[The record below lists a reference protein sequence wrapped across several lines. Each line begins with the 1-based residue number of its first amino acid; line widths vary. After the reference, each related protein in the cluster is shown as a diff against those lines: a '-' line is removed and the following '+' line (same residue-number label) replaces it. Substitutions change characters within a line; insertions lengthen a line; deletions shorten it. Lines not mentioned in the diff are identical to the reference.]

1 VPEPARHEADDI
13 QETRVNRI
21 IRVAALGGALA
32 LALAACGSAPDDSS
46 GSSASS
52 SSTAAAGA
60 SDFKGCIV
68 SDSGGFNDKSF
79 NESALNGLNKVKS
92 DLGIQ
97 TAQAESKT
105 DDAYAPNIDNLVS
118 QDCNMIVSVGFKLST
133 ATADAAKAN
142 TDVDFALVD
151 ALPTDADGNPVT
163 LDNVKPLQ
171 FDTAQA
177 SYLAGYLAAGM
188 SKTGKVGTYGGL
200 AIPTVTVFMDGFADG
215 VAKYNEVKGKNVQV
229 LGWDK
234 ATQKGLF
241 NPPDAP
247 FAPGSGK
254 ANADSLVAQGADI
267 LLPVAGGA
275 ALDALTT
282 AKANPGT
289 LVIWVDSDGALI
301 NPDSTSVILT
311 SVMKLID
318 AAVNSAVT
326 DAAQGKFDASPY
338 VGTLENGGVGLAP
351 YHDLDS
357 QVSADLKKEVDQLKA
372 DIISGKIKVESQSS
386 PK

>member
-1 VPEPARHEADDI
+1 M
-13 QETRVNRI
+13 NKI

-32 LALAACGSAPDDSS
+32 LALAACGSAPDDSAS
-46 GSSASS
+46 TASS
-52 SSTAAAGA
+52 GTSAAAT
-60 SDFKGCIV
+60 DFKGCIV

-79 NESALNGLNKVKS
+79 NESGLNGLLAAKKE
-92 DLGIQ
+92 LGIE

-105 DDAYAPNIDNLVS
+105 DDAYAPNLDNLIS

-142 TDVDFALVD
+142 TDVNFALVD
-151 ALPTDADGNPVT
+151 AQPTDADGNAVELP
-163 LDNVKPLQ
+163 NVKPLE

-177 SYLAGYLAAGM
+177 AYLAGYLAAGM
-188 SKTGKVGTYGGL
+188 SKTGTVGTYGGL

-215 VAKYNEVKGKNVQV
+215 IAKYNEVKGKDVKL

-234 ATQKGLF
+234 ATQQGLF
-241 NPPDAP
+241 NPPEAP

-275 ALDALTT
+275 ALDALTAAQAT
-282 AKANPGT
+282 PGT

-301 NPDSTSVILT
+301 NPDSSSVILT

-318 AAVNSAVT
+318 AAVDSSVSDAV
-326 DAAQGKFDASPY
+326 QGKFDASPY
-338 VGTLENGGVGLAP
+338 VGTLENEGVGIAP

-357 QVSADLKKEVDQLKA
+357 TVPAELKAEVDQLKA
-372 DIISGKIKVESQSS
+372 DIISGKITVESDSS

>member
-1 VPEPARHEADDI
+1 M
-13 QETRVNRI
+13 NKI

-32 LALAACGSAPDDSS
+32 LALAACGSAPDDSAS
-46 GSSASS
+46 TASS
-52 SSTAAAGA
+52 GTSAAAT
-60 SDFKGCIV
+60 DFKGCIV

-79 NESALNGLNKVKS
+79 NESGLNGLLAAKKE
-92 DLGIQ
+92 LGIE

-105 DDAYAPNIDNLVS
+105 DDAYAPNLDNLIS

-142 TDVDFALVD
+142 TDVNFALVD
-151 ALPTDADGNPVT
+151 AQPTDADGNAVELP
-163 LDNVKPLQ
+163 NVKPHE

-177 SYLAGYLAAGM
+177 AYLAGYLAAGM
-188 SKTGKVGTYGGL
+188 SKTGTVGTYGGL

-215 VAKYNEVKGKNVQV
+215 IAKYNEVKGKDVKL

-234 ATQKGLF
+234 ATQQGLF
-241 NPPDAP
+241 NPPEAP

-275 ALDALTT
+275 ALDALTAAQAT
-282 AKANPGT
+282 PGT

-301 NPDSTSVILT
+301 NPDSSSVILT

-318 AAVNSAVT
+318 AAVDSSVSDAV
-326 DAAQGKFDASPY
+326 QGKFDASPY
-338 VGTLENGGVGLAP
+338 VGTLENEGVGIAP
-351 YHDLDS
+351 YHDLDAS
-357 QVSADLKKEVDQLKA
+357 VPADLKAEVEQLKA
-372 DIISGKIKVESQSS
+372 DIISGKITVESDSS

>member
-1 VPEPARHEADDI
+1 MKK
-13 QETRVNRI
+13 I

-32 LALAACGSAPDDSS
+32 LALAACGSAPEDTPSSSPSSS
-46 GSSASS
+46 GGAM
-52 SSTAAAGA
+52 A

-79 NESALNGLNKVKS
+79 NESALNGLNKVKT
-92 DLGIQ
+92 DQGIQ

-105 DDAYAPNIDNLVS
+105 DDAYAPNINNLIS

-133 ATADAAKAN
+133 ATGDAATAN

-151 ALPTDADGNPVT
+151 SLPTDADGKAIELP
-163 LDNVKPLQ
+163 NVKPLQ

-177 SYLAGYLAAGM
+177 AYLAGYLAAGT

-215 VAKYNEVKGKNVQV
+215 VAKYNEVKGKDVKL

-234 ATQKGLF
+234 GTQKGLF
-241 NPPDAP
+241 NPPEAP

-254 ANADSLVAQGADI
+254 ANADSLVAQGADVI
-267 LLPVAGGA
+267 LPVAGGA

-282 AKANPGT
+282 AKATPGT
-289 LVIWVDSDGALI
+289 LVIWVDSDGALV
-301 NPDSTSVILT
+301 NPDSSSVILT

-318 AAVNSAVT
+318 AAVESAVT
-326 DAAQGKFDASPY
+326 DAAGGKFDAAPY

-357 QVSADLKKEVDQLKA
+357 AVPADLKAEVDQLKA
-372 DIISGKIKVESQSS
+372 DIISGKITVESQSS

>member
-1 VPEPARHEADDI
+1 M
-13 QETRVNRI
+13 NRI

-32 LALAACGSAPDDSS
+32 LALAACGSAPDNNS
-46 GSSASS
+46 GSSSS
-52 SSTAAAGA
+52 PTSSAGA
-60 SDFKGCIV
+60 AMSDFKGCIV

-79 NESALNGLNKVKS
+79 NESGLNGLNQVKK

-105 DDAYAPNIDNLVS
+105 DDAYAPNIDNLLS
-118 QDCNMIVSVGFKLST
+118 QNCNMIVSVGFKLST

-151 ALPTDADGNPVT
+151 ALPTDAAGKAVT

-177 SYLAGYLAAGM
+177 AYLAGYLAAGM
-188 SKTGKVGTYGGL
+188 TKTGKVGTYGGL
-200 AIPTVTVFMDGFADG
+200 AIPTVTVFMDGFAEG
-215 VAKYNEVKGKNVQV
+215 IAKYNEVKGKSVQL
-229 LGWDK
+229 LGWDEK
-234 ATQKGLF
+234 AQTGLF

-267 LLPVAGGA
+267 ILPVAGGA

-282 AKANPGT
+282 AKATPGT

-301 NPDSTSVILT
+301 NPDSSSVILT
-311 SVMKLID
+311 SVMKLIG
-318 AAVNSAVT
+318 AAVDSAVT
-326 DAAQGKFDASPY
+326 DAAKGNFDATPY
-338 VGTLENGGVGLAP
+338 VGTLENQGVGIAP
-351 YHDLDS
+351 YHDLES
-357 QVSADLKKEVDQLKA
+357 QVPADLKKEVDQLKA
-372 DIISGKIKVESQSS
+372 DIISGKIKVESKSS
-386 PK
+386 PSSS

>member
-1 VPEPARHEADDI
+1 M
-13 QETRVNRI
+13 NRI

-326 DAAQGKFDASPY
+326 DAAQGKFDATPY

-357 QVSADLKKEVDQLKA
+357 QVSAELKKEVDQLKA

>member
-1 VPEPARHEADDI
+1 M
-13 QETRVNRI
+13 NRI

-32 LALAACGSAPDDSS
+32 LALAACGSAPEDDSS
-46 GSSASS
+46 SA
-52 SSTAAAGA
+52 SSTAAAGS

-79 NESALNGLNKVKS
+79 NESGLNGLKAVEAS
-92 DLGIQ
+92 LGIE
-97 TAQAESKT
+97 TAQAESKS

-118 QDCNMIVSVGFKLST
+118 QNCNIIVTVGFKLAT
-133 ATADAAKAN
+133 ATADAATAN
-142 TDVDFALVD
+142 PDVDFALVD
-151 ALPTDADGNPVT
+151 ALPTDADGNPVE

-188 SKTGKVGTYGGL
+188 SKSGKVGTYGGL

-215 VAKYNEVKGKNVQV
+215 IAKYNDVKGTNVEL

-234 ATQKGLF
+234 EAQTGLF
-241 NPPDAP
+241 NPPEAP

-267 LLPVAGGA
+267 ILPVAGGA

-282 AKANPGT
+282 AKATAGT
-289 LVIWVDSDGALI
+289 LVIWVDTDGALV
-301 NPDSTSVILT
+301 NPDSSSVILT

-318 AAVNSAVT
+318 AAVNSAVS
-326 DAAQGKFDASPY
+326 DAAGDTFDPSPY
-338 VGTLENGGVGLAP
+338 VGTLENEGVGLAP

-357 QVSADLKKEVDQLKA
+357 TVPADLKAEIDQLKA
-372 DIISGKIKVESQSS
+372 DIISGAIKVESQSS